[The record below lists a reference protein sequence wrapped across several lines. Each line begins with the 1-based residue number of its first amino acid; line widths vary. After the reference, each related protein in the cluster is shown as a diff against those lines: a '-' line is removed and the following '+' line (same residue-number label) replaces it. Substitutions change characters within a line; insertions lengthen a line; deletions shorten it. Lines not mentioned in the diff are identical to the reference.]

1 MGTRRGEP
9 SDEELMARLRR
20 GDDEALRVLYQR
32 HAGPLYNFAN
42 RMLMDPGRAEEVLQ
56 ETFLRVYKDRAAF
69 RPVATFK
76 TWAFTIARNLCLD
89 ILRSAPRRL
98 EVPANPLPEVADPAP
113 TPLDQLDRAEREAA
127 VRRAL
132 AELSAEDRE
141 VLVLSRYHGLRY
153 REIAAIVGASEDA
166 VKMRAH
172 RALTRLRN
180 LLGNYFSGSCAHPVT
195 FLGLTR

>member
-9 SDEELMARLRR
+9 SGEDLMARLRR

-42 RMLMDPGRAEEVLQ
+42 RMLMDPGTAEEVLQ

-98 EVPANPLPEVADPAP
+98 EVAANPLPEVAYPTP
-113 TPLDQLDRAEREAA
+113 TPLDQLDRAERETA

-172 RALTRLRN
+172 RALTRLRK
-180 LLGNYFSGSCAHPVT
+180 LLGN
-195 FLGLTR
+195 

>member
-1 MGTRRGEP
+1 ME
-9 SDEELMARLRR
+9 RLRR
-20 GDDEALRVLYQR
+20 GHDEALRVLYQR

-42 RMLMDPGRAEEVLQ
+42 RLLMHSGIAEEVLQ

-76 TWAFTIARNLCLD
+76 TWAFTIARNLCVD
-89 ILRSAPRRL
+89 ILRSGPRGS
-98 EVPANPLPEVADPAP
+98 EVSINPLPEVADPAP

-132 AELSAEDRE
+132 AGLAPEDRE
-141 VLVLSRYHGLRY
+141 VLVLSRYHGLKY

-172 RALTRLRN
+172 RAITRIRK
-180 LLGNYFSGSCAHPVT
+180 LLG
-195 FLGLTR
+195 L

>member
-1 MGTRRGEP
+1 MITRRREP

-32 HAGPLYNFAN
+32 HAGPLFNFAN
-42 RMLMDPGRAEEVLQ
+42 RLLMDPGRAEEVLQ

-76 TWAFTIARNLCLD
+76 TWAFTIARNLCVD
-89 ILRSAPRRL
+89 ILRSGPRIS
-98 EVPANPLPEVADPAP
+98 EVSGNPLPEVADSAP
-113 TPLDQLDRAEREAA
+113 TPLEHLDRAEREAA

-141 VLVLSRYHGLRY
+141 VLLLSRYHDLRF
-153 REIAAIVGASEDA
+153 RDIAAIVGASEDA

-172 RALTRLRN
+172 RAVTRLRM
-180 LLGNYFSGSCAHPVT
+180 LLVP
-195 FLGLTR
+195 